1 MKKTRIFSLIA
12 LVLAMLMVFAACAP
26 AATDTKSND
35 SEQTTPA
42 DTQQTEEPAKTDEPA
57 AQTPAEPVTIT
68 YCNFNSS
75 GGNEETLQKMVEAFE
90 ATHENIKIEVETI
103 GYDDYFTQM
112 QTRVAGGTAPDCYEL
127 NIENFAAYA
136 NKGLLAEITG
146 QDLSGLNETALG
158 AFNVNGK
165 QYGLPESF
173 SNVVL
178 IYNKDLFDQAGVTY
192 PTDDWTQ
199 DDVQNAAE
207 KIRALGDDIF
217 GIWQPIT
224 YNEFFKVVAQYGG
237 SLLNEDKTQFTINS
251 EENIKAAQTLVD
263 RVLVSNVQ
271 PNSVQQGGMGDWDMF
286 MSGRLGMIPTGIWA
300 FQTFTENCDF
310 AWDIAVE
317 PGSTQKAT
325 HFFSNCVVMN
335 PETEH
340 PEEVAEWLAWLTS
353 STESADIRL
362 AAGWDLPALKDL
374 NALSSYLEITPPD
387 NRKAVFESLDYLVMP
402 PVIEDYALM
411 SDIIGQ
417 YLSAAADGTMTVT
430 DALNAAQAD
439 CEAQITLGYIV
450 LYLPLMM
457 AVSLAVASLLSQ
469 QRRSVGVF
477 RVLYYIPVLT
487 SWVAASLIWKSI
499 LAPQYGAMNNILAF
513 FGIEGPGWLLDEK
526 WAMPAI
532 VLVSVWKD
540 VGFFGLILLS
550 GMVGINRT
558 YYEAAEIDGAGAWT
572 RFWKI
577 TLPLLTPAIFY
588 VLIVSLINSFQ
599 LFPQI
604 MIMTDGG
611 PNGATQVMVERIY
624 KYGFRYFKMGYAS
637 AFSWILFLIIMVC
650 TAIQMRGQKRWVNY
664 DA

>member
-1 MKKTRIFSLIA
+1 MRKKLISL
-12 LVLAMLMVFAACAP
+12 LLTGVLTASLLAGCGSTDNSNSAASENT
-26 AATDTKSND
+26 AAAEETASAGEDQEAVDLAGAET
-35 SEQTTPA
+35 
-42 DTQQTEEPAKTDEPA
+42 TEEAVE
-57 AQTPAEPVTIT
+57 IT
-68 YCNFNSS
+68 YANFNAS

-439 CEAQITLGYIV
+439 CEAQITLG
-450 LYLPLMM
+450 
-457 AVSLAVASLLSQ
+457 
-469 QRRSVGVF
+469 
-477 RVLYYIPVLT
+477 
-487 SWVAASLIWKSI
+487 
-499 LAPQYGAMNNILAF
+499 
-513 FGIEGPGWLLDEK
+513 
-526 WAMPAI
+526 
-532 VLVSVWKD
+532 
-540 VGFFGLILLS
+540 
-550 GMVGINRT
+550 
-558 YYEAAEIDGAGAWT
+558 
-572 RFWKI
+572 
-577 TLPLLTPAIFY
+577 
-588 VLIVSLINSFQ
+588 
-599 LFPQI
+599 
-604 MIMTDGG
+604 
-611 PNGATQVMVERIY
+611 
-624 KYGFRYFKMGYAS
+624 
-637 AFSWILFLIIMVC
+637 
-650 TAIQMRGQKRWVNY
+650 
-664 DA
+664 